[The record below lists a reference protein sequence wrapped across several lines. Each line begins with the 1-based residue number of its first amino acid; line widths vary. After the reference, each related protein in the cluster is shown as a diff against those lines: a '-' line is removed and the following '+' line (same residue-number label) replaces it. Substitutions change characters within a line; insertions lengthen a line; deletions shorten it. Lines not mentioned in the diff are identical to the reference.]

1 MEQLSLF
8 FKTDLEGEPRSKDRM
23 EETEI
28 KRLYYPISEVS
39 RITGLK
45 AYVLRYWETEFP
57 ELRPTKNRAGNRTY
71 RKGDIRTIFLI
82 KKLLYHE
89 KYTIEGARQRLKQ
102 IRKGDDG
109 QLKLMLTEVKK
120 EDLLR
125 DIREELEQCLKLI
138 DEKP

>member
-1 MEQLSLF
+1 
-8 FKTDLEGEPRSKDRM
+8 M

>member
-1 MEQLSLF
+1 MKQLSLF
-8 FKTDLEGEPRSKDRM
+8 FETDLEGEPRSKDRM

-71 RKGDIRTIFLI
+71 RKSDIRTIFLI

-89 KYTIEGARQRLKQ
+89 KYTIEGARQRLRQ

-120 EDLLR
+120 DDLLR
-125 DIREELEQCLKLI
+125 DIQQELEQCLKLLN
-138 DEKP
+138 EK

>member
-1 MEQLSLF
+1 LEQLSLYF
-8 FKTDLEGEPRSKDRM
+8 PTDLEGEPRSKDRM
-23 EETEI
+23 EETKI

-71 RKGDIRTIFLI
+71 RKSDIRTIFLI

-102 IRKGDDG
+102 IKKGDDG

-120 EDLLR
+120 EDLMR
-125 DIREELEQCLKLI
+125 DIRQELEQCLKLLN
-138 DEKP
+138 EK